1 MLEDPGRDARLAGLP
16 RLEVVLGVDPA
27 GGQRGQHVRPPVVDL
42 DRDVVVADEVAEA
55 VGDLVEDA
63 DRVERGQDRLG
74 DLEELALVAE
84 LPLEGGRAL
93 AQQLGRVGVDERL
106 GGEAGVDLEQAQVV
120 VGELVEAE
128 LGQDEDADDLVVVGH
143 RREEHRLGQV
153 LLGARDGLG
162 PRVVRG
168 VGQDLGDPVGRD
180 PAGDPDPDLDPE
192 LLGRLVDVLADL
204 ALERD
209 RHEIVAVDPVDP
221 DVVVVDEVVELGRD
235 GHPDLG
241 RAGQPVQAAAELLDR
256 LELRGPGR
264 HPGDVG
270 RRRRAVVDAR
280 LRAALRRRRSRGWP
294 AVRAVGAD
302 EAAGR
307 RRAAVDGRP
316 DRRPLGRIHEPL
328 QIAEPVAAVA
338 ARIDPV
344 IAQPALIAPRPDG
357 VRVDAEQ
364 SSRLGHAKGRIRR
377 PFDEQRWQVFMRKC
391 ELTRSAYGTS
401 QFLSIGRTYARPE
414 RLSVH
419 VPGGSSPPGPAVSR
433 T

>member
-1 MLEDPGRDARLAGLP
+1 MVSARGSFEASGRIWAI
-16 RLEVVLGVDPA
+16 
-27 GGQRGQHVRPPVVDL
+27 
-42 DRDVVVADEVAEA
+42 
-55 VGDLVEDA
+55 
-63 DRVERGQDRLG
+63 
-74 DLEELALVAE
+74 
-84 LPLEGGRAL
+84 PLR
-93 AQQLGRVGVDERL
+93 
-106 GGEAGVDLEQAQVV
+106 
-120 VGELVEAE
+120 
-128 LGQDEDADDLVVVGH
+128 
-143 RREEHRLGQV
+143 
-153 LLGARDGLG
+153 
-162 PRVVRG
+162 
-168 VGQDLGDPVGRD
+168 RD

-204 ALERD
+204 ALEGD

-235 GHPDLG
+235 GQPDLG

-256 LELRGPGR
+256 LELGGPGR

-270 RRRRAVVDAR
+270 RRRAGGIRVDQRRATRPLDGMAGR
-280 LRAALRRRRSRGWP
+280 PALWS
-294 AVRAVGAD
+294 AAD
-302 EAAGR
+302 EAAAPD
-307 RRAAVDGRP
+307 RAAVDGRA
-316 DRRPLGRIHEPL
+316 DRRSLGRIHEPL

-338 ARIDPV
+338 ARVDPV

-401 QFLSIGRTYARPE
+401 QFLSIGRTYARSE

-419 VPGGSSPPGPAVSR
+419 VAGGSSPPGPAVSR